1 MRTDPGIRP
10 ACTEEFG
17 ELCALF
23 TAAALDPADCERLA
37 VHVRVCEQCRAVLAF
52 YDSLATDG
60 MARMAA
66 AISDGDESAA
76 AEHIWSGPG
85 AQVSAKEQLLRTLE
99 MKQAKPTSF
108 GILATH
114 RNAVAGAKRASSW
127 NGRKTALLKV
137 AAVLTLGVTVGYGIG
152 LKKGRGGNAG
162 QSGMPAGAPRQNAEL
177 QSLLSQRE
185 ALDSQLA
192 ANSKAIGDLN
202 DRSQR
207 EEKELAGLKVA
218 KASLEKMAGQL
229 SSSNQIQAGSLI
241 SVSAQRDELQRKFQD
256 ADQSLEGVRDDLNR
270 LQEERQKT
278 LLQTASMETRI
289 GELTGELRESNET
302 SDRQKDFLA
311 SDRDIR
317 EVMGAR
323 ELYIAD
329 VFDVDHN
336 GRKRKPFGRVFYT
349 KGKSLIFYAFDL
361 DEQPGSHDAKAF
373 QVWGSPYEDQSSPV
387 SLGVFYMDSEANRRW
402 VFRSDDPTVLAQI
415 NAVFVTV
422 EPKSDSRTPTGKAFL
437 YAYLRSAPTNHP

>member
-1 MRTDPGIRP
+1 MRTDPEIQF
-10 ACTEEFG
+10 ACSEEFG

-23 TAAALDPADCERLA
+23 TAAALDPPEYERLA
-37 VHVRVCEQCRAVLAF
+37 AHVRLCGRCRAVLAS
-52 YDSLATDG
+52 YNSLATDG

-66 AISDGDESAA
+66 AISAGDESVD
-76 AEHIWSGPG
+76 AEHIWTGPG
-85 AQVSAKEQLLRTLE
+85 AQASAKALLLKALE
-99 MKQAKPTSF
+99 TRQAKPPVF
-108 GILATH
+108 GTLGHHHIAGL
-114 RNAVAGAKRASSW
+114 GAKRASSW
-127 NGRKTALLKV
+127 SGRRTTLLKV
-137 AAVLTLGVTVGYGIG
+137 AAVLILGVTVGFGIG
-152 LKKGRGGNAG
+152 LKKARDGNADYT
-162 QSGMPAGAPRQNAEL
+162 GMPVGATRRDAEL

-185 ALDSQLA
+185 AHNAQLA
-192 ANSKAIGDLN
+192 ADSKTIGELR
-202 DRSQR
+202 DRSER
-207 EEKELAGLKVA
+207 EEKELAELKAV
-218 KASLEKMAGQL
+218 KVSLEKTASHL
-229 SSSNQIQAGSLI
+229 SSANEQQVGNLNSML
-241 SVSAQRDELQRKFQD
+241 AQRDDLQRKVQV
-256 ADQSLEGVRDDLNR
+256 AEQSLQSVQDDLRR
-270 LQEERQKT
+270 LQDERQKA
-278 LLQTASMETRI
+278 LLQTASMEARI
-289 GELTGELRESNET
+289 GELTAALSESNET
-302 SDRQKDFLA
+302 SARQKDFLA

-323 ELYIAD
+323 QLYIAD

-361 DEQPGSHDAKAF
+361 DQQPGSHDANAF

-422 EPKSDSRTPTGKAFL
+422 EPKNDSRTPTGKAFL

>member
-10 ACTEEFG
+10 ACSEEFG

-37 VHVRVCEQCRAVLAF
+37 AHVRICEQCRAVLAF

-60 MARMAA
+60 MARIAA

-76 AEHIWSGPG
+76 AEHIWSEPG
-85 AQVSAKEQLLRTLE
+85 AEARAKQLLLRTLE
-99 MKQAKPTSF
+99 TKLVGPTSF
-108 GILATH
+108 GTHAT
-114 RNAVAGAKRASSW
+114 R
-127 NGRKTALLKV
+127 RKTGVGATPASLWIGKRPTLFKV
-137 AAVLTLGVTVGYGIG
+137 AAVLILGVTVGYWIG
-152 LKKGRGGNAG
+152 LKKVRGGNTG
-162 QSGMPAGAPRQNAEL
+162 QPEMSSGAPRQDVEL
-177 QSLLSQRE
+177 KSLLSQRE
-185 ALDSQLA
+185 ALGAQLA
-192 ANSKAIGDLN
+192 ANSKTIGDLN

-207 EEKELAGLKVA
+207 EEKELAELKVA

-229 SSSNQIQAGSLI
+229 GSSNQIQAGSLI

-256 ADQSLEGVRDDLNR
+256 AEQSLQAVRDDLNR

-278 LLQTASMETRI
+278 LLQTASMEARI
-289 GELTGELRESNET
+289 GELTGELKESNET

-323 ELYIAD
+323 QLYIAD

-402 VFRSDDPTVLAQI
+402 VFRSDDPTVLGQI